1 MKTPLEKQEADASDL
16 TCASYIPAEHVYV
29 TMAKNFPPKAI
40 DWVRRAKWEGPVYI
54 PWSDI
59 DTSGKKTWAAA
70 HQPEKVNDFKKQIK
84 DHDGHVA
91 PSVLVRQKHG
101 GKSFIVDGHHRA
113 LAREELGQDVLAY
126 VGNVNP
132 PDYLAATEAH
142 TKQISPGKRPG
153 EQVNPDESSTRQWR
167 FYVWSPSSSAWQSAN
182 ATGIVVMRQ
191 DAQIRIPRNT
201 SEDPPVRTPARYPW
215 MQKPSGDH

>member
-1 MKTPLEKQEADASDL
+1 MAMLSLRDLSAVLSQEGAEAREKNLAVPAKLTDMPQDSTKVKTPLEKQEADASDL

-29 TMAKNFPPKAI
+29 TMAKNFPPNAI

-54 PWSDI
+54 PWKDI
-59 DTSGKKTWAAA
+59 DTSGKKTWAAD

-84 DHDGHVA
+84 AHDGHVA

-142 TKQISPGKRPG
+142 TKQIHQGS
-153 EQVNPDESSTRQWR
+153 
-167 FYVWSPSSSAWQSAN
+167 
-182 ATGIVVMRQ
+182 
-191 DAQIRIPRNT
+191 
-201 SEDPPVRTPARYPW
+201 DPEN
-215 MQKPSGDH
+215 K